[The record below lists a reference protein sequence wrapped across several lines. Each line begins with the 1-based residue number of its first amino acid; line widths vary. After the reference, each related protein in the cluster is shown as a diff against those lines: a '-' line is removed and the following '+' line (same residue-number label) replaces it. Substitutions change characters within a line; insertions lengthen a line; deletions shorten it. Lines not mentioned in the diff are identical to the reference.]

1 LSSALPVEWDGEDAG
16 GGDSGVKG
24 ALVAP
29 VVEVPAEPPDEAVPA
44 KGDRLPRVARGDALA
59 VLGDRAWLGEV
70 AAGCGDSGGGFA
82 ASGAFAA
89 SGRPTSDMR
98 RNAAANSDSTAGA
111 AAWLAGLE
119 AADDACEGLV
129 LATGCLADRGLR
141 SPAQL
146 ISCRGLFCGRG
157 LRTTEAAAGSS
168 ASTAV
173 SINASG
179 RAGLGLAG
187 WLEAPLAF
195 STFADPDAEA
205 DGPSAEG
212 SPDGSRSGGP
222 DKSAGKIME
231 PGEPWAS
238 GDTMGGAALPSDGTT
253 SCGDEPTLC
262 APLAGECDGLSSA
275 GLAGELSG
283 VASLDGWC
291 DLALESLLGW
301 GRGGPPLAAGTAGK
315 WGLLSRLW
323 GWGGLD
329 RAPPRAP
336 CPGLGRPGGTM
347 HGKWLEPTLS
357 ISCSEGASLKQAF
370 SSSSRSSCRGVG
382 LWLCRLF
389 SLPAG

>member
-1 LSSALPVEWDGEDAG
+1 MSSTVSSAMEWEGEGTGGGDKGALSSALPMEWDGEDAG

-44 KGDRLPRVARGDALA
+44 KGDFLPRGDALA

-70 AAGCGDSGGGFA
+70 AAGCDATGGG
-82 ASGAFAA
+82 FAA

-98 RNAAANSDSTAGA
+98 RKAAANSDSTAGA

-129 LATGCLADRGLR
+129 LAAGCLADRGLR

-187 WLEAPLAF
+187 GLE
-195 STFADPDAEA
+195 
-205 DGPSAEG
+205 
-212 SPDGSRSGGP
+212 
-222 DKSAGKIME
+222 
-231 PGEPWAS
+231 
-238 GDTMGGAALPSDGTT
+238 
-253 SCGDEPTLC
+253 
-262 APLAGECDGLSSA
+262 
-275 GLAGELSG
+275 
-283 VASLDGWC
+283 
-291 DLALESLLGW
+291 
-301 GRGGPPLAAGTAGK
+301 
-315 WGLLSRLW
+315 
-323 GWGGLD
+323 
-329 RAPPRAP
+329 
-336 CPGLGRPGGTM
+336 
-347 HGKWLEPTLS
+347 
-357 ISCSEGASLKQAF
+357 
-370 SSSSRSSCRGVG
+370 
-382 LWLCRLF
+382 
-389 SLPAG
+389 